1 MIEAQQLRKE
11 FQGKIAVKDI
21 SFAVSKGEIF
31 GLLGHN
37 GAGKTTTIRMLTG
50 QLRPSSGRSEI
61 AGFDSIHEQA
71 LIKPLIGV
79 VAEVQNLYE
88 RMSAWENLI
97 FFAYLY
103 GVTKKRVQET
113 LALVQLQS
121 RARDKV
127 ETFSNGMK
135 QRLLIARALLHQPQ
149 VLFLDEP
156 SRGLDP
162 ASARE
167 VRETVKALAS
177 QGVTIFLTTHN
188 MEEADDLCQRVA
200 FIKEGELKALD
211 TPQNLKIQ
219 HGKRTLVI
227 TLVNQ
232 QKVVAPLS
240 NPQALQQVLL
250 SLDGNEIQ
258 SIHSQEAT
266 LEEVFIQ
273 LAGRD
278 GQL

>member
-61 AGFDSIHEQA
+61 AGFDSIHEQV

-97 FFAYLY
+97 FFAHLY
-103 GVTKKRVQET
+103 GVAKKRVQET

-219 HGKRTLVI
+219 YGKRTLVI

-232 QKVVAPLS
+232 QKVVVPLS
-240 NPQALQQVLL
+240 NPQALQKVLL
-250 SLDGNEIQ
+250 SLDGTEIQ

-266 LEEVFIQ
+266 LEEVFIR

-278 GQL
+278 EQP

>member
-61 AGFDSIHEQA
+61 AGFDSIHEQV

-97 FFAYLY
+97 FFAHLY
-103 GVTKKRVQET
+103 GVAKKRVQET

-135 QRLLIARALLHQPQ
+135 QRLLIARALLHHPQ

-219 HGKRTLVI
+219 YGKRTLVI

-232 QKVVAPLS
+232 QKVVVPLS
-240 NPQALQQVLL
+240 NPQTLQKVLL
-250 SLDGNEIQ
+250 SLDGTEIQ

-266 LEEVFIQ
+266 LEEVFIR

-278 GQL
+278 EQP

>member
-50 QLRPSSGRSEI
+50 QLRPSIGRSKI

-97 FFAYLY
+97 LFAHLY
-103 GVTKKRVQET
+103 GVSKKRVQET

-200 FIKEGELKALD
+200 FIKEGELKAMD

-219 HGKRTLVI
+219 HGKRAVVI

-240 NPQALQQVLL
+240 NSQALQQVLL
-250 SLDGNEIQ
+250 SLDGTEIQ
-258 SIHSQEAT
+258 AIHSQEAT

>member
-61 AGFDSIHEQA
+61 AGFESVHEQA

-97 FFAYLY
+97 LFAHLY
-103 GVTKKRVQET
+103 GVTKTRVQET

-200 FIKEGELKALD
+200 FIKGGELKALD

-232 QKVVAPLS
+232 QKVIAPLS

-250 SLDGNEIQ
+250 SLDGTEIQ
-258 SIHSQEAT
+258 AIHSQEAT